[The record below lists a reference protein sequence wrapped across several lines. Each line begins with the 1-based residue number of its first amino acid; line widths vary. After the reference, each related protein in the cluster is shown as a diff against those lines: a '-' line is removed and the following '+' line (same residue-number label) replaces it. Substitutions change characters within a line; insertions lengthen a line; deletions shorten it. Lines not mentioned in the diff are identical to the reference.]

1 MVQGRYMHELVP
13 RALDMLFV
21 QCFKAHQSTYELAIL
36 AQLEDAATIVRR
48 LLELA
53 VQAVYIGHHP
63 DAEERERRAGAF
75 LAFMWL
81 KWPVKSRGAI
91 PTDERDAYEQMV
103 ERYGSHFKP
112 EQRQWGPSF
121 GEIFAELEAKDF
133 GEGKPQVGCR
143 QDYRYLSNVAHGS
156 PPYLVHTYA
165 QRGVVSLHDDRH
177 VPALLLTGASYAV
190 LGTAIWNEAY
200 RLIPDPQLEALAA
213 QIGAIS
219 APQRR
224 ENGGDETEA
233 GGA

>member
-1 MVQGRYMHELVP
+1 MARISSLNRGSGGRVSERSSLSLKRRTSE
-13 RALDMLFV
+13 RASH
-21 QCFKAHQSTYELAIL
+21 KSG
-36 AQLEDAATIVRR
+36 AA
-48 LLELA
+48 
-53 VQAVYIGHHP
+53 
-63 DAEERERRAGAF
+63 
-75 LAFMWL
+75 
-81 KWPVKSRGAI
+81 K
-91 PTDERDAYEQMV
+91 
-103 ERYGSHFKP
+103 
-112 EQRQWGPSF
+112 
-121 GEIFAELEAKDF
+121 
-133 GEGKPQVGCR
+133 
-143 QDYRYLSNVAHGS
+143 DYRYLSNVAHGS
-156 PPYLVHTYA
+156 PLLYLVHTYA